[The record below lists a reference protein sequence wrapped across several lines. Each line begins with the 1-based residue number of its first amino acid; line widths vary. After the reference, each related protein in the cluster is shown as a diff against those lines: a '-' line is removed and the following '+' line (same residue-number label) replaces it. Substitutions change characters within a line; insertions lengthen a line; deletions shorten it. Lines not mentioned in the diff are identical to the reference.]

1 MGTFL
6 STFQRFGAGRLAAMG
21 AVALTLVGFFA
32 FVILRASQPT
42 MGVLFSD
49 LSANDAA
56 AITKELDSRGVKTE
70 ARDEGATIL
79 APRPDIAKLRM
90 ELASK
95 SLPSGGGVGYEIFD
109 KGDAFSSTSFV
120 QGVNQLRA
128 LEGELARTI
137 KSIGRV
143 QAARVHLAL
152 PERRLFERDREPPR
166 ASIVLKT
173 RGELSQDQVGAIR
186 HLVAS
191 AVQGLSPDKVSIVDE
206 RGRLLAGGQGEA
218 VSAAGAAIDE
228 RRVAMEQRMRRQL
241 EEMLSGVVGPGRSR
255 VQVSAELDLN
265 RVESRQESFDPESR
279 VLRSSQ
285 NRNEAS
291 SSANPEGQVSVG
303 NELPGARDQAAPA
316 QPRESNSKTEEVVN
330 YEISRSTR
338 TELAEAGRLKRISVA
353 VVVDGTYAKQNGGEA
368 AYQPRS
374 KEDLER
380 IAALVRSAVGFDKA
394 RGDLVEVVNL
404 PLVEQAASA
413 LPAEPVS
420 FVSSL
425 LSFTRDDLVRFIE
438 LGIISLL
445 TLIVLFVVV
454 RPMVKRVLSP
464 DGPLTGIPGLTAG
477 EPALAVAGPAPQQ
490 IAAQAGAPAA
500 LAGTA
505 PTGGEAGQETGPRGS
520 SPAEQLAQLG
530 DLARANPKEAAG
542 VLRGWMNER

>member
-1 MGTFL
+1 
-6 STFQRFGAGRLAAMG
+6 MG

-49 LSANDAA
+49 LSASDAA
-56 AITKELDSRGVKTE
+56 AITKELDSRGVKSE
-70 ARDEGATIL
+70 ARDEGATL
-79 APRPDIAKLRM
+79 LVPRADIPRLRM

-137 KSIGRV
+137 KAIGRV

-152 PERRLFERDREPPR
+152 PERRLFERDREAPR

-191 AVQGLSPDKVSIVDE
+191 AVQGLSPDKISIVDE

-218 VSAAGAAIDE
+218 AAAIGGAIDE
-228 RRVAMEQRMRRQL
+228 RRAAMEQRMRRQL

-255 VQVSAELDLN
+255 VQVSAELDTS
-265 RVESRQESFDPESR
+265 RIESRQESFDPESR

-316 QPRESNSKTEEVVN
+316 QPRESTSKTEEVVN

-353 VVVDGTYAKQNGGEA
+353 VVVDGTYAKGNGGEPT
-368 AYQPRS
+368 YQPRA

-380 IAALVRSAVGFDKA
+380 IAALVRSAVGFDKG
-394 RGDLVEVVNL
+394 RGDQVEVVNL
-404 PLVEQAASA
+404 PLVETPAA

-420 FVSSL
+420 FAASL

-438 LGIISLL
+438 LGIIAVL
-445 TLIVLFVVV
+445 TLIVLLVVV
-454 RPMVKRVLSP
+454 RPMVKRVIAP
-464 DGPLTGIPGLTAG
+464 EGPLAGIPGLSG
-477 EPALAVAGPAPQQ
+477 PDPALAVAGPAPQ
-490 IAAQAGAPAA
+490 IAAMPAGPAGAPASTPA
-500 LAGTA
+500 ASSGGEGGQEAGTRGPS
-505 PTGGEAGQETGPRGS
+505 PT
-520 SPAEQLAQLG
+520 EQLNQLG
-530 DLARANPKEAAG
+530 ELARANPKEAAG
-542 VLRGWMNER
+542 VLRGWMSER

>member
-1 MGTFL
+1 
-6 STFQRFGAGRLAAMG
+6 MG
-21 AVALTLVGFFA
+21 AVTLTLIGFFA
-32 FVILRASQPT
+32 FVILRVSQPA

-49 LSANDAA
+49 LSATDAA
-56 AITKELDSRGVKTE
+56 AIAKELDSRGVKTE

-79 APRPDIAKLRM
+79 APRSDIARLRM

-137 KSIGRV
+137 RSIGRV
-143 QAARVHLAL
+143 QSARVHLAL

-173 RGELSQDQVGAIR
+173 RGELTQDQVGAIR

-191 AVQGLSPDKVSIVDE
+191 AVQGLSPDKISIVDE
-206 RGRLLAGGQGEA
+206 RGRLLAGGGGQAG
-218 VSAAGAAIDE
+218 SAASAAIDE
-228 RRVAMEQRMRRQL
+228 RRLAMEQHLRSQL
-241 EEMLSGVVGPGRSR
+241 EEMLTGVVGSGRSR

-265 RVESRQESFDPESR
+265 RIESRQESFDPESR

-291 SSANPEGQVSVG
+291 STAGNEGQVSVG
-303 NELPGARDQAAPA
+303 NELPGARDGAQAAA
-316 QPRESNSKTEEVVN
+316 PRDQSSKTEEIVN

-338 TELAEAGRLKRISVA
+338 TELSEAGRLKRISVA
-353 VVVDGTYAKQNGGEA
+353 VVVDGTYAKGKDGEA
-368 AYQPRS
+368 TYQPRT

-394 RGDLVEVVNL
+394 RGDQVEVVNL
-404 PLVEQAASA
+404 PLAETPMPAAS
-413 LPAEPVS
+413 EPPS
-420 FVSSL
+420 FVASL
-425 LSFTRDDLVRFIE
+425 LTFTRDDLVRFVE
-438 LGIISLL
+438 LGVISLL
-445 TLIVLFVVV
+445 TLIVLLVVV
-454 RPMVKRVLSP
+454 RPMVKRVIAP
-464 DGPLTGIPGLTAG
+464 DGPLAGVPGLGFAG
-477 EPALAVAGPAPQQ
+477 AEPALAAAGGAPQ
-490 IAAQAGAPAA
+490 IAAPAPAPVAVAAPAA
-500 LAGTA
+500 GADVDPA
-505 PTGGEAGQETGPRGS
+505 RGP
-520 SPAEQLAQLG
+520 SPAEQIARLG
-530 DLARANPKEAAG
+530 ELARENPTEAAG

>member
-1 MGTFL
+1 
-6 STFQRFGAGRLAAMG
+6 MG

-49 LSANDAA
+49 LSASDAA
-56 AITKELDSRGVKTE
+56 AITKELDTRGIKTE
-70 ARDEGATIL
+70 TRDEGATIL
-79 APRPDIAKLRM
+79 APRPDIARLRM

-228 RRVAMEQRMRRQL
+228 RRVAMEQRLRRQL

-255 VQVSAELDLN
+255 VQVSAEMDLN
-265 RVESRQESFDPESR
+265 RIESRQESFDPESR

-291 SSANPEGQVSVG
+291 STANPEGQVSVG
-303 NELPGARDQAAPA
+303 NELPGARDQVTPP

-353 VVVDGTYAKQNGGEA
+353 VVVDGTYQKAGSGEP
-368 AYQPRS
+368 AYQPRA

-394 RGDLVEVVNL
+394 RGDQVEVVNL
-404 PLVEQAASA
+404 PLVEQAGAA
-413 LPAEPVS
+413 LPAEPAS
-420 FVSSL
+420 FLSSL
-425 LSFTRDDLVRFIE
+425 LSFTRDDLVRFAE

-454 RPMVKRVLSP
+454 RPMVKRVLAP
-464 DGPLTGIPGLTAG
+464 DGPLTGIPGLTGG

-500 LAGTA
+500 LAGATPA
-505 PTGGEAGQETGPRGS
+505 AGEAGQEAGQRGP